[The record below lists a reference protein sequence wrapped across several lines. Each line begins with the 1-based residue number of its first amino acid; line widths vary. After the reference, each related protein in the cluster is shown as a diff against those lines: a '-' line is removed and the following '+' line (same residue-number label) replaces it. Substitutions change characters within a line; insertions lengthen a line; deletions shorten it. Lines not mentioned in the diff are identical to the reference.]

1 MNEHLGLRLAPRRA
15 STPGPPP
22 DTRARMSR
30 FACAFSLVR
39 TVMRRAAPPAAL
51 GLVATNRDR
60 AGAAWLTPTPPPL
73 LRTTPHGPDPYP
85 PTQSS
90 GMLPYPTPIKTETLA
105 PREQAARNLPF
116 RAWACVRESGQPS

>member
-85 PTQSS
+85 YQSRCII
-90 GMLPYPTPIKTETLA
+90 PPKTKPSQISRDTLA
-105 PREQAARNLPF
+105 YLTRSETSPLTDPK
-116 RAWACVRESGQPS
+116 GP

>member
-1 MNEHLGLRLAPRRA
+1 
-15 STPGPPP
+15 
-22 DTRARMSR
+22 MSR

-73 LRTTPHGPDPYP
+73 LRATPHGPDPYP

-90 GMLPYPTPIKTETLA
+90 GMLPYPTPQKTETLHPPGLIWHGLEA
-105 PREQAARNLPF
+105 NVIWHGLEANER
-116 RAWACVRESGQPS
+116 

>member
-73 LRTTPHGPDPYP
+73 PRTTPHGPDPYP

-90 GMLPYPTPIKTETLA
+90 GMLPYPTPPKTETL
-105 PREQAARNLPF
+105 
-116 RAWACVRESGQPS
+116 GH

>member
-73 LRTTPHGPDPYP
+73 PRTTPHGPDPYP

-90 GMLPYPTPIKTETLA
+90 GMLPYPTPQKTETQNQLCSVSA
-105 PREQAARNLPF
+105 SRVST
-116 RAWACVRESGQPS
+116 CVLVT

>member
-51 GLVATNRDR
+51 GLVATLVGN
-60 AGAAWLTPTPPPL
+60 TPS
-73 LRTTPHGPDPYP
+73 GPDGGYVHKGVLAGG
-85 PTQSS
+85 S
-90 GMLPYPTPIKTETLA
+90 GGRSPLGGK
-105 PREQAARNLPF
+105 
-116 RAWACVRESGQPS
+116 

>member
-60 AGAAWLTPTPPPL
+60 AGAAWLTPTPPSLP
-73 LRTTPHGPDPYP
+73 RTTPVGHGLFP
-85 PTQSS
+85 PSQRSR
-90 GMLPYPTPIKTETLA
+90 A
-105 PREQAARNLPF
+105 PEEPK
-116 RAWACVRESGQPS
+116 PSAG

>member
-1 MNEHLGLRLAPRRA
+1 MNQHLGLRLAPRRA

-60 AGAAWLTPTPPPL
+60 AGAAWLTPTPHPCP
-73 LRTTPHGPDPYP
+73 GPR
-85 PTQSS
+85 PTA
-90 GMLPYPTPIKTETLA
+90 LTPTPLPKSDMLA
-105 PREQAARNLPF
+105 
-116 RAWACVRESGQPS
+116 

>member
-51 GLVATNRDR
+51 GLVATNRDVMQLQPGSDSAPMLSR
-60 AGAAWLTPTPPPL
+60 GITQVELTEFRSSDPKL
-73 LRTTPHGPDPYP
+73 SERVDFGLRPGVDGDGLTV
-85 PTQSS
+85 Q
-90 GMLPYPTPIKTETLA
+90 A
-105 PREQAARNLPF
+105 PR
-116 RAWACVRESGQPS
+116 C